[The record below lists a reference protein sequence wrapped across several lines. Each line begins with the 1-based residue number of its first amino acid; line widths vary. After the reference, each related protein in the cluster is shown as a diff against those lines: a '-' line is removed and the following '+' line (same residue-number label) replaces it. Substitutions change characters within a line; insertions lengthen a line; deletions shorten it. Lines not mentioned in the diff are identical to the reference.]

1 MRKDRMYELARALA
15 DAKSKQDVPAAMELF
30 HPDMVLEA
38 PAFGTRARG
47 LPENEKA
54 LKGFFH
60 SFPDYDVTLDGHAAD
75 GEVLVCWGTVR
86 MTMSGDRFGVVPN
99 GHRATLPVFIQFT
112 FADDRIASE
121 RFFFDLSA
129 LCVQSGVSTDAVRAR
144 LFADSRSRA
153 EMATRAETVDEI
165 ATTHLF
171 DIVVDLKPPLN
182 LGAGPYG
189 RRVLYGA
196 AGGTFEGTRLRGEV
210 LAGGGDWALFRPDGS
225 MMLDVRLTLRTHDG
239 ALVLMTYGGRWIIP
253 PDLQADMA
261 DPVRKYEID
270 PSRYYFRT
278 APLFETGAK
287 EYAWLNNIVCVGSG
301 HLVEG
306 AVAYKV
312 SQVL

>member
-1 MRKDRMYELARALA
+1 MYELAQALA
-15 DAKSKQDVPAAMELF
+15 TAKSRQDVPAAIELF

-38 PAFGTRARG
+38 PAFGTQARG
-47 LPENEKA
+47 LAENEKA
-54 LKGFFH
+54 LKRFFE
-60 SFPDYDVTLDGHAAD
+60 SFPDYDVTLDGHATD
-75 GEVLVCWGTVR
+75 GEMLVCWGTVR

-99 GHRATLPVFIQFT
+99 GQRATLPVLIQFT

-129 LCVQSGVSTDAVRAR
+129 LCARSGVSTDTVRTKLFGESSAR
-144 LFADSRSRA
+144 DA
-153 EMATRAETVDEI
+153 EMAPQSRAAKIT
-165 ATTHLF
+165 TTHLF

-182 LGAGPYG
+182 LGAGPHG

-196 AGGTFEGTRLRGEV
+196 AGGTFEGSRLRGEV
-210 LAGGGDWALFRPDGS
+210 LAGGGDWALFRQDGS
-225 MMLDVRLTLRTHDG
+225 MMLDVRLALRTHDG
-239 ALVLMTYGGRWIIP
+239 ALVSMTYGGRWIIP
-253 PDLQADMA
+253 PELQADMA

-287 EYAWLNNIVCVGSG
+287 KYAWLNDLVCVGSG
-301 HLVEG
+301 YLVEG
-306 AVAYKV
+306 AVAYRV